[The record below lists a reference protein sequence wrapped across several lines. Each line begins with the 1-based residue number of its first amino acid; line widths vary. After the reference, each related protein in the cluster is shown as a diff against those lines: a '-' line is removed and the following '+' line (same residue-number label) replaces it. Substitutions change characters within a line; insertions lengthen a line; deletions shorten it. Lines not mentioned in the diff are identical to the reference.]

1 LKTQHESTQ
10 SSKNIVLVITTLAS
24 FFMTFMASAINIALP
39 RIGAEFDMD
48 VITLGWVSTAYMLA
62 SAALLVPFG
71 RIADMKGRR
80 KIFIL
85 GNFIFLLGSILSA
98 ISLSGVML
106 LSARAIQGI
115 GGSAMF
121 ATSVAILTSAFP
133 MEERGKVLGIN
144 TASVYLGL
152 SLGPV
157 LGGLLT
163 QYTGWKSIFVI
174 SSITTVVVIIGA
186 FWRLK
191 GEAVETQ
198 AEKFDLAGSVIYIL
212 ALVLMM
218 YGVSQLPD
226 IPALGYIGSG
236 LIAIVLFFWWENRT
250 KFPLINMGM
259 FRNNRGYTFSN
270 LAALVNYSG
279 TWAIAFLLSLYL
291 QYIKGFDPRMAGMI
305 LITSPT
311 VQAIF
316 SPIFGRLSDRVEP
329 RILASAGMAVTALGI
344 GLLSFISQNTAI
356 AYIIG
361 SLIIVGFGFALF
373 SAPNTNAIMSS
384 ADRQFYG
391 VASATLATMRQL
403 GMMVSMGV
411 VWVVFAIVIGR
422 VEITPEYH
430 AAFIRSSR
438 IIFLIS
444 ALLCA
449 SAISFSL
456 IRGKIHPNNDQ
467 RSARDS
473 NN

>member
-1 LKTQHESTQ
+1 MQPETARSTA
-10 SSKNIVLVITTLAS
+10 NIVLVITTVAS
-24 FFMTFMASAINIALP
+24 FFMTFMGSALNVALP
-39 RIGAEFDMD
+39 RIGTEFDMD
-48 VITLGWVSTAYMLA
+48 VITLGWVSTAYILA
-62 SAALLVPFG
+62 SAALLIPYG

-85 GNFIFLLGSILSA
+85 GNIVFLLGSVLSA
-98 ISLSGVML
+98 MSVSGIML
-106 LSARAIQGI
+106 LIARAIQGI
-115 GGSAMF
+115 GGSAIF

-133 MEERGKVLGIN
+133 MTERGKVLGIN
-144 TASVYLGL
+144 TASVYLGI
-152 SLGPV
+152 SLGPL

-163 QYTGWKSIFVI
+163 QYAGWKSIFLI
-174 SSITTVVVIIGA
+174 SSITTVIVTAGA
-186 FWRLK
+186 FWKMR
-191 GEAVETQ
+191 GEVVEIQ
-198 AEKFDLAGSVIYIL
+198 AEKFDLTGSVIYIL
-212 ALVLMM
+212 ALVLTM

-226 IPALGYIGSG
+226 TPAFWFIGIG
-236 LIAIVLFFWWENRT
+236 FVAGGLFFWWETRT
-250 KFPLINMGM
+250 RYPLINLGM
-259 FRNNRGYTFSN
+259 FRNNRAYTFSN

-291 QYIKGFDPRMAGMI
+291 QYIKGFEPRMAGII
-305 LITSPT
+305 LITNPT

-316 SPIFGRLSDRVEP
+316 SPVFGRLSDRIEP

-344 GLLSFISQNTAI
+344 GLLSFSSQDTSI

-373 SAPNTNAIMSS
+373 SSPNTNAIMSS

-403 GMMVSMGV
+403 GMMVSMSI
-411 VWVVFAIVIGR
+411 VWTVFAIVIGR
-422 VEITPEYH
+422 VEVTPEYH
-430 AAFIRSSR
+430 QAFVHSTR

-456 IRGKIHPNNDQ
+456 IRGNIHAN
-467 RSARDS
+467 ARKVLVSDPDK
-473 NN
+473 NK

>member
-1 LKTQHESTQ
+1 MNIQPESIPTN
-10 SSKNIVLVITTLAS
+10 KNIVLIITTIAS

-39 RIGAEFDMD
+39 RIGTEFDMD
-48 VITLGWVSTAYMLA
+48 VITLGWISTAYMLA

-85 GNFIFLLGSILSA
+85 GNIIFFLGSILSA

-106 LSARAIQGI
+106 LIARAIQGI
-115 GGSAMF
+115 GGSAIF

-133 MEERGKVLGIN
+133 IEERGKVLGIN

-163 QYTGWKSIFVI
+163 QYTGWKSIFLI
-174 SSITTVVVIIGA
+174 SSITTIIVIIGA
-186 FWRLK
+186 FWRLRE
-191 GEAVETQ
+191 EAVETRADQ
-198 AEKFDLAGSVIYIL
+198 FDLKGSVIYML
-212 ALVLMM
+212 ALVLTM

-226 IPALGYIGSG
+226 MSAFWFIGSG
-236 LIAIVLFFWWENRT
+236 FVATVLFFWWEKRT
-250 KFPLINMGM
+250 QYPLINMGM

-279 TWAIAFLLSLYL
+279 TWAIAFVLSLYL
-291 QYIKGFDPRMAGMI
+291 QYIKGFDPRTAGII

-329 RILASAGMAVTALGI
+329 RILASVGMAVTALGI

-356 AYIIG
+356 AYIIT

-403 GMMVSMGV
+403 GMMVSMGI

-430 AAFIRSSR
+430 EAFIRSSR

-456 IRGKIHPNNDQ
+456 IRGKIHPNID
-467 RSARDS
+467 RTSARDS
-473 NN
+473 SN

>member
-1 LKTQHESTQ
+1 
-10 SSKNIVLVITTLAS
+10 
-24 FFMTFMASAINIALP
+24 MTFMASAINVALP

-85 GNFIFLLGSILSA
+85 GNIVFFLGSVLSA
-98 ISLSGVML
+98 ISLSEIML
-106 LSARAIQGI
+106 LIARAIQGI
-115 GGSAMF
+115 GGSAIF

-133 MEERGKVLGIN
+133 LEERGKVLGIN

-163 QYTGWKSIFVI
+163 QYAGWKSIFLI
-174 SSITTVVVIIGA
+174 SSITTVVVTIGA
-186 FWRLK
+186 LWKLR
-191 GEAVETQ
+191 GEVAEKR
-198 AEKFDLAGSVIYIL
+198 AEKFDLTGALIYIL
-212 ALVLMM
+212 ALVLTM

-226 IPALGYIGSG
+226 TPAFWFIGSG
-236 LIAIVLFFWWENRT
+236 LITTALFFWWESKDKN
-250 KFPLINMGM
+250 PLINMGM
-259 FRNNRGYTFSN
+259 FRHNRGYTFSN

-291 QYIKGFDPRMAGMI
+291 QYIKGFDPRTAGII
-305 LITSPT
+305 LITSPA

-316 SPIFGRLSDRVEP
+316 SPVFGKLSDRVEP

-344 GLLSFISQNTAI
+344 GLLAFINQDTAI
-356 AYIIG
+356 EYIITC
-361 SLIIVGFGFALF
+361 LIIVGFGFALF
-373 SAPNTNAIMSS
+373 SSPNTNAIMSS
-384 ADRQFYG
+384 AARQFYG

-403 GMMVSMGV
+403 GMMVSMGI
-411 VWVVFAIVIGR
+411 VWTVFAIVIGR

-430 AAFIRSSR
+430 PAFIRSVQISL
-438 IIFLIS
+438 LIS

-449 SAISFSL
+449 SAIFFSL
-456 IRGKIHPNNDQ
+456 SRGNIHPNSDEKLA
-467 RSARDS
+467 SDS
-473 NN
+473 GH